1 MNKAQKIIVFLI
13 FILLACVLMLSAP
26 DCKISTSNENRLECY
41 SAYFFDRAYYFLAIS
56 APLFGL
62 YFLLKPKK

>member
-13 FILLACVLMLSAP
+13 FILLAFTLGVVSPNCEVYLV
-26 DCKISTSNENRLECY
+26 KETKLECY
-41 SAYFFDRAYYFLAIS
+41 SAYFFNRAYYFLAIS

>member
-13 FILLACVLMLSAP
+13 FILLTCVLVASTP
-26 DCKISTSNENRLECY
+26 DCKISTPNENRLECY
-41 SAYFFDRAYYFLAIS
+41 SAYFFNRAYYFLAIS